1 MAGIDLNTV
10 QQDLARR
17 FAAPLPEF
25 YKRRIIFWYDEDRE
39 FEDQLEE
46 MELDGVK
53 VVALT
58 GSNTFAVKKLLCE
71 DDTASN
77 YLVYDPRSFTKDDD
91 NWLINVQIYSEEFR
105 ADLNSIWMDEMGL
118 PATPIIRNQ
127 VKNYRKFFRAKDRR
141 EAVKKLSNNISTAA
155 QMHLAVMSAL
165 CGNSD
170 INPSHIIKAVVHAG
184 LDLDTNSIY
193 QSFLTYG
200 AEKPFWVMVAQA
212 TGYNEGDDVNLG
224 RMTIHMLLTAAML
237 YYVLLRLTRS
247 FHHYLLF
254 IMLFFHF
261 GRKF

>member
-1 MAGIDLNTV
+1 MAGIDLGAV
-10 QQDLARR
+10 QQDLTRR
-17 FAAPLPEF
+17 FATSLPEF

-39 FEDQLEE
+39 FEDQLED
-46 MELDGVK
+46 MELNGVK

-141 EAVKKLSNNISTAA
+141 DAVKKLNSNISTAA

-165 CGNSD
+165 CGNND
-170 INPSHIIKAVVHAG
+170 IDPSHIIKAVMHAG
-184 LDLDTNSIY
+184 LDLETNSIY
-193 QSFLTYG
+193 QSFLTCC
-200 AEKPFWVMVAQA
+200 AEKPF
-212 TGYNEGDDVNLG
+212 
-224 RMTIHMLLTAAML
+224 
-237 YYVLLRLTRS
+237 
-247 FHHYLLF
+247 
-254 IMLFFHF
+254 
-261 GRKF
+261 

>member
-39 FEDQLEE
+39 FEDQLED
-46 MELDGVK
+46 MKLDGVK

-58 GSNTFAVKKLLCE
+58 GNNTFAVKKLLCE

-77 YLVYDPRSFTKDDD
+77 YLVYDPRSFMKDDD

-141 EAVKKLSNNISTAA
+141 EAVKKLSSTDVLKLIQKEYPSIPINQSTKIHLGFAMKELGYENSKTGNVVFYRAVPLKAA
-155 QMHLAVMSAL
+155 
-165 CGNSD
+165 
-170 INPSHIIKAVVHAG
+170 
-184 LDLDTNSIY
+184 
-193 QSFLTYG
+193 
-200 AEKPFWVMVAQA
+200 
-212 TGYNEGDDVNLG
+212 
-224 RMTIHMLLTAAML
+224 
-237 YYVLLRLTRS
+237 
-247 FHHYLLF
+247 
-254 IMLFFHF
+254 
-261 GRKF
+261 